1 MGVVHRAQREVLRGP
16 LTTRFRFVVALVLVA
31 FTVAGCQ
38 PQRDASTLRL
48 TLTSEPATIDPSK
61 ATDVASFVVVSNLF
75 EGLTRYD
82 DALEVQPA
90 VASSWS
96 FDDDMT
102 RITFHLR
109 DDALWSDGRPV
120 VAGDFVYAW
129 RRLVDPATAA
139 EYAYFIYDVAGA
151 EAVNT
156 GQAPVEALGVRAPDE
171 HTLVVDLIRPAPWF
185 PHVTTFMSTFP
196 LRRDVI
202 EAEPLAWTEP
212 EHLVSNGPFRLA
224 AWQHDAV
231 LRLERSQTYHLAPVQ
246 LAAAELLVVRQANTA
261 YSLYET
267 GDVDVVLDLL
277 PLAIPSVRGRDDY
290 VNLATL
296 EARYVGFHQ
305 AAPPLDDVRVRR
317 ALVQAVDRDEVARV
331 LGGGERPLASF
342 LPPGMFGHA
351 PDIGLAFDPDAARAE
366 LAAAGYP
373 GGDGF
378 PELELLYRSG
388 DDWRLQAENLQEQ
401 WRRQLGI
408 PIRVVVHDQ
417 AAFFR
422 RIADDPPPMHLARWI
437 ADFPDPENFMS
448 LFTSGSGNNH
458 LAFSDPDYDALV
470 DRAATT
476 REPEARRAAYDR
488 TQRLLVEDHVA
499 IAPVYAGATNA
510 MVRDTVRGLSLN
522 AMGVV
527 YLRDVSVESRAQ

>member
-16 LTTRFRFVVALVLVA
+16 LSRRLALFGALIALVALVA
-31 FTVAGCQ
+31 SCSRA
-38 PQRDASTLRL
+38 RDAATLRL

-90 VASSWS
+90 VASSWD
-96 FDDDMT
+96 FDDDMR

-109 DDALWSDGRPV
+109 EDALWSDGRPV
-120 VAGDFVYAW
+120 VADDFVYAW
-129 RRLVDPATAA
+129 RRLVDPETAA

-151 EAVNT
+151 EAVNS
-156 GQAPVEALGVRAPDE
+156 GEAPVESLGVRALDD
-171 HTLVVDLIRPAPWF
+171 HTLEVDLVRSAPWF

-196 LRRDVI
+196 LRQDVV
-202 EAEPLAWTEP
+202 EAHPLAWTEP

-224 AWQHDAV
+224 EWQHDAV
-231 LRLERSQTYHLAPVQ
+231 LRLERSATYHLAPVT

-261 YSLYET
+261 WSLYET
-267 GDVDVVLDLL
+267 GDVDVVLELL
-277 PLAIPSVRGRDDY
+277 PLAIPSVRDRSDY

-296 EARYVGFHQ
+296 ESRYVGFHLDT
-305 AAPPLDDVRVRR
+305 PPLDDLRVRR
-317 ALVQAVDRDEVARV
+317 ALVRAIDRTEVTRV
-331 LGGGERPLASF
+331 LGGGERPLSSF

-351 PDIGLAFDPDAARAE
+351 PDIGLTFDPEAAQAD

-388 DDWRLQAENLQEQ
+388 DDWRLQAENLQDQ
-401 WRRQLGI
+401 WRRNLGI
-408 PIRVVVHDQ
+408 GVQVVVHDQ

-422 RIADDPPPMHLARWI
+422 RIADEPPPMHLARWI

-448 LFTSGSGNNH
+448 LFTSGAGNNH
-458 LAFSDPDYDALV
+458 LGFADDEYDRLV
-470 DRAATT
+470 DTAATT
-476 REPEARRAAYDR
+476 REPGARRDAYDR
-488 TQRLLVEDHVA
+488 TQRLLIEDHVA

-510 MVRDTVRGLSLN
+510 MIRPNVRGLSLN

-527 YLRDVSVESRAQ
+527 YLRDVSIDAGAP